1 VTVFGSGALPV
12 SAFRL
17 SVAVGSELD
26 PAAGAFGLG
35 FLAGVGLGVG
45 VGVGV
50 LSGTS
55 GAVASGS
62 SSSVGSTSGSAVGL
76 GVGLGAGFGVGEA
89 VLPEL
94 PVLVWALTTPLV
106 ADPEV
111 VVEPVGLSSDPVDVA
126 VGTVEACGAVEAAL
140 SPVFAEAVFEDV
152 VVPDALAL
160 ADWLLEEP
168 VDVSSALATPY
179 PVATAVPTPNA
190 TARPPTRPM
199 YLDAPMTGPP
209 DALNCSSPVK
219 ADFHNVHSC
228 CLRRRAACVTGR
240 SVR

>member
-1 VTVFGSGALPV
+1 VSDDVGA
-12 SAFRL
+12 
-17 SVAVGSELD
+17 AVD
-26 PAAGAFGLG
+26 TAAGVFGLG
-35 FLAGVGLGVG
+35 FLVGVGLGVG
-45 VGVGV
+45 AGVVAGVGV

-62 SSSVGSTSGSAVGL
+62 STGVGSASGSAVGL
-76 GVGLGAGFGVGEA
+76 GVGSVVGFGVGEA

-111 VVEPVGLSSDPVDVA
+111 VSEPVGLSSDPVDVA
-126 VGTVEACGAVEAAL
+126 VGAVEACGVAEAAF

-152 VVPDALAL
+152 VVPDPLAL
-160 ADWLLEEP
+160 DDWLLEEP

-228 CLRRRAACVTGR
+228 CLRRRSRLRYRRRGQSSFFKA
-240 SVR
+240 SS